1 MDIVDNNNQQI
12 QIQSKEVNLLQI
24 GIVLDQEES
33 YKLNNQFSQKQQAKQ
48 DEGQENQ
55 QIEKE
60 EIGSEDVNDANAEN
74 EDDSDDF
81 DFDFEKIKQRVQARQ
96 SHLPNW
102 FLETDKQLTSYNNKV
117 KDVQNK
123 LEHLGQGLKE
133 FEEKRRDHQQQLKE
147 ERRRYL
153 AKKYQLEDPSEVGI
167 QDQKQNT
174 AFYSLNQHI
183 LIKIIEFVS
192 SDLVFVLLKMSRVCK
207 RFYYLSRNDQVWK
220 NICRELLGHRFVDLN
235 ENNQQLF
242 EQKVQEIQQI
252 QSQTQQKQNLTTKQ
266 AQINLKSQKSKE
278 LQNQK
283 SSLISQRTYWLS
295 IAQYFIKEFNIFKQ
309 TLKHYRNQNCP
320 SVVFARSDMIKGLK
334 LVNEIFSL
342 VALNMHKN
350 FTIYCK
356 LITFM
361 KDSYIKGVYC
371 LSQLALMEEENI
383 RYDAFDALFSFIGL
397 EKGEL
402 PKFRVFHS
410 ISNFL
415 NKCKFSEEKKLKVLL
430 ASEIALLQDQED
442 QIFDQPSLLFS
453 SLLYNQKILADD
465 ASSYCY
471 YDINSNLDEIQLINS
486 IIQSN
491 QLHNFVGFT
500 IKRDTNQF
508 FELQGQI
515 SFNGDKFEGF
525 GTTSDSGNLEINGKI
540 KLTHNQTLKKI
551 YEVYNTVPYFGK
563 GVSGLTTT
571 YSQIQAPKQF
581 KMYASFSYI
590 LEQTSQRDPKK
601 LFTLYGT
608 SENLRDILVIKI

>member
-1 MDIVDNNNQQI
+1 MDIVDSNYQQL
-12 QIQSKEVNLLQI
+12 QIQSKEVNLQPL
-24 GIVLDQEES
+24 GIMLNKDES
-33 YKLNNQFSQKQQAKQ
+33 NQLEYKSSQKQQVKQ
-48 DEGQENQ
+48 EEVQESQNIDKQ
-55 QIEKE
+55 NV
-60 EIGSEDVNDANAEN
+60 GSEDTSNQEEE
-74 EDDSDDF
+74 EDDDF
-81 DFDFEKIKQRVQARQ
+81 DFDFEKIKQRAQARQ
-96 SHLPNW
+96 SHLPKW

-117 KDVQNK
+117 IDVQNK

-153 AKKYQLEDPSEVGI
+153 AKKYQLEDPSEFEKNGI
-167 QDQKQNT
+167 QDLKT
-174 AFYSLNQHI
+174 KSSFFCLNQHI
-183 LIKIIEFVS
+183 LIKILEFVS
-192 SDLVFVLLKMSRVCK
+192 SDLVSVLLKMSKVCK

-220 NICRELLGHRFVDLN
+220 NICRELLGHPFVDLN

-242 EQKVQEIQQI
+242 EQKAQEMLQI
-252 QSQTQQKQNLTTKQ
+252 QSQNLINKQNQ
-266 AQINLKSQKSKE
+266 VVLKSQKSKE
-278 LQNQK
+278 LQKQK
-283 SSLISQRTYWLS
+283 SNLISQRTYWMTL
-295 IAQYFIKEFNIFKQ
+295 AQYFIKEFNVFKQ

-350 FTIYCK
+350 FQIYCK
-356 LITFM
+356 LMNFL

-383 RYDAFDALFSFIGL
+383 RYDAFDALFSFISL

-402 PKFRVFHS
+402 SKFRVFHS

-430 ASEIALLQDQED
+430 ASEIAQLQEQED
-442 QIFDQPSLLFS
+442 QIFDQPSLLFT

-465 ASSYCY
+465 ASAYCY
-471 YDINSNLDEIQLINS
+471 YDINSNQNEISLING

-491 QLHNFVGFT
+491 QLQNFVGFT
-500 IKRDTNQF
+500 IKRDTNQL

-515 SFNGDKFEGF
+515 QFNGDQFEGF

-540 KLTHNQTLKKI
+540 KFTHNQTLKKI
-551 YEVYNTVPYFGK
+551 YEVYNTIPYFGK
-563 GVSGLTTT
+563 GVSSLTTS
-571 YSQIQAPKQF
+571 YSQIQAPKSF
-581 KMYASFSYI
+581 TMYASFSYI
-590 LEQTSQRDPKK
+590 FELSSQRDSKK

>member
-1 MDIVDNNNQQI
+1 MDIIDNNYQQL
-12 QIQSKEVNLLQI
+12 QIQSKEVNLLPL
-24 GIVLDQEES
+24 GTGLNQEES
-33 YKLNNQFSQKQQAKQ
+33 LQIDNESIKKQQSIQ
-48 DEGQENQ
+48 EEGQENLKIDKQ
-55 QIEKE
+55 ND
-60 EIGSEDVNDANAEN
+60 GSESASIEN
-74 EDDSDDF
+74 GDDNDDF
-81 DFDFEKIKQRVQARQ
+81 DFDFEKIKQRVQAKQ
-96 SHLPNW
+96 SHLPKW

-153 AKKYQLEDPSEVGI
+153 AKKYQLEDPNEIEKNGI
-167 QDQKQNT
+167 QDQKQKT
-174 AFYSLNQHI
+174 ALYSLNQHI
-183 LIKIIEFVS
+183 LIKILEFVS
-192 SDLVFVLLKMSRVCK
+192 SDLVSILLKMSRVCK

-220 NICRELLGHRFVDLN
+220 NICRDLLGHPFVDLN
-235 ENNQQLF
+235 ENNQVLF
-242 EQKVQEIQQI
+242 EQKVQEMLQI
-252 QSQTQQKQNLTTKQ
+252 QSQAQQKQNQISKQ
-266 AQINLKSQKSKE
+266 TQVVLKSQKSKE
-278 LQNQK
+278 LPKQQ
-283 SSLISQRTYWLS
+283 SSLFSQRTYWMS
-295 IAQYFIKEFNIFKQ
+295 IAQYFIKEFNLFKQ

-342 VALNMHKN
+342 VALNMSKN
-350 FTIYCK
+350 FAIYRM
-356 LITFM
+356 LMTFL

-371 LSQLALMEEENI
+371 FSQLALMDEENI
-383 RYDAFDALFSFIGL
+383 RYDAFDALFSFISL

-402 PKFRVFHS
+402 SKFRVFHS

-430 ASEIALLQDQED
+430 ASEIAQLQDSED
-442 QIFDQPSLLFS
+442 QIFDQPSVLFT
-453 SLLYNQKILADD
+453 SLLYNQKLLADD

-471 YDINSNLDEIQLINS
+471 YDINSNQDEIQLING

-500 IKRDTNQF
+500 IKRDSNQL

-515 SFNGDKFEGF
+515 QFNGDKFEGF

-540 KLTHNQTLKKI
+540 KFSHNQTLKKI
-551 YEVYNTVPYFGK
+551 YEVYNIVPYFGK

-571 YSQIQAPKQF
+571 YSQIQAPRQF
-581 KMYASFSYI
+581 TMYASFSYI
-590 LEQTSQRDPKK
+590 LGQTSLRDPKK
-601 LFTLYGT
+601 LLTLYGA